1 VIYCIDVDGTI
12 CTATK
17 NQEYHKA
24 KPIPQVIAQINKLYD
39 EGHIIKIATA
49 RGQASG
55 LSFEELTK
63 KQLKKWGVKYHEFYS
78 KPSADF
84 YIDDKAMTP
93 WEFIYCGGAL
103 VKYE

>member
-12 CTATK
+12 CTITE